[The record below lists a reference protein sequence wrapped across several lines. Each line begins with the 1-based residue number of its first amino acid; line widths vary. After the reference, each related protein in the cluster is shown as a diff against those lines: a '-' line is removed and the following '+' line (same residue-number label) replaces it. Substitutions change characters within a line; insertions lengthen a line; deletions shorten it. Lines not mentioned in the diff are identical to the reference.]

1 MNEIPQN
8 KRDVLRRP
16 FGVHVIGDIYREGAQ
31 AGLPDGRWVC
41 AVPEPYSGG
50 RLRAAWWVLTGR
62 AHALIWPKPGELEE
76 SIGPVVPGQ
85 PSRKRQHG
93 AVPKPGPG

>member
-62 AHALIWPKPGELEE
+62 AHAIIWPKPGELEDALQIDRR
-76 SIGPVVPGQ
+76 SPA
-85 PSRKRQHG
+85 RRWLG
-93 AVPKPGPG
+93 AQAKPGPGV